1 MTLESTL
8 VVDRTWKFRKLAVMP
23 DPFICNPL
31 GALKN
36 IKMYTLIISTKYR
49 YYEKYETFCNNQM
62 FLRVKLGIPRDW
74 STNPAQIFCR
84 CYT

>member
-49 YYEKYETFCNNQM
+49 FMRNMRRFAIIKCSY
-62 FLRVKLGIPRDW
+62 V
-74 STNPAQIFCR
+74 
-84 CYT
+84 